1 MWIEGKGRN
10 VTLLLIL
17 SCSMRGVEREGEHA
31 EKDSKKHHKTN
42 DTTLMVQSAH
52 GVVRSRHK
60 RGLVRKN
67 HTGLVLFQ
75 LRRVYGLGLVWILR
89 VRREGE
95 EHIPIDRK
103 VAAI

>member
-17 SCSMRGVEREGEHA
+17 SCSMRGVEREGEHS
-31 EKDSKKHHKTN
+31 ERDSNKHRNTH
-42 DTTLMVQSAH
+42 DTTLMVEPAH

-60 RGLVRKN
+60 GGLVRKN

-75 LRRVYGLGLVWILR
+75 LRCVYGLGLVWILR

>member
-1 MWIEGKGRN
+1 MFSE
-10 VTLLLIL
+10 
-17 SCSMRGVEREGEHA
+17 SVEREGDHA
-31 EKDSKKHHKTN
+31 EWDSKKHRKIN
-42 DTTLMVQSAH
+42 DTTSMVQSAH

-60 RGLVRKN
+60 GGLVRKN

-75 LRRVYGLGLVWILR
+75 FCCVYGLGLVWILR